1 MASFVSVQSFVEGL
15 IQGLKERGI
24 SFVISRGTLGCQ
36 LSEIFIEEARELIL
50 IPEGV
55 LSQDSI
61 RWILEIRTPI
71 GIRLTIF
78 TNEVTEYRLRVMRAV
93 SDLKEDGVL
102 IPNVEDAISI
112 QELSNRDLVRLLES
126 LENWHDLKT
135 SGRPLPRENCASR
148 TAITTRSFAKAASE
162 QGDPPPCL
170 ENGVLIRS
178 DASPET
184 HSDLHMQLRNAIK
197 TYWTERYLTR
207 FLSLSV
213 EKAREMA
220 QRIGIGREVCG
231 QEILYFFDRPKALRA
246 YFVHLLKGVLEEL
259 GLRYEEELDR
269 AFFLPEFSLAVV
281 FFDGNKEQLQ
291 ILAEDYARSY
301 DLIFVVPEQM
311 RITIGRIQDDLFRVI
326 PLTRNHIASAL
337 RGLAQQGA
345 LHHKPATQTYQHDI
359 Q

>member
-1 MASFVSVQSFVEGL
+1 MASLVSVQSFVEGL
-15 IQGLKERGI
+15 IEGLKERGI

-55 LSQDSI
+55 LNQDSI
-61 RWILEIRTPI
+61 RWILGIRTPI
-71 GIRLTIF
+71 RIRLTIF
-78 TNEVTEYRLRVMRAV
+78 TNEMTEYRLRVMRAV

-102 IPNVEDAISI
+102 IPNVDDAISI
-112 QELSNRDLVRLLES
+112 QELSNRNLVRLLES

-135 SGRPLPRENCASR
+135 VGRPLPRENCASR
-148 TAITTRSFAKAASE
+148 TAITTPRLARAASE
-162 QGDPPPCL
+162 QGDATPCL
-170 ENGVLIRS
+170 EKGVLARS

-184 HSDLHMQLRNAIK
+184 HTDLHMQLRNAIK

-207 FLSLSV
+207 FLNLPV

-220 QRIGIGREVCG
+220 QRIGLGREVCG
-231 QEILYFFDRPKALRA
+231 QEILYFFDRSKALRA

-259 GLRYEEELDR
+259 GFRYEEGPDQ

-301 DLIFVVPEQM
+301 DLIFVVPEQL

-326 PLTRNHIASAL
+326 PLTRNHIAGAL
-337 RGLAQQGA
+337 RGLAQQSPP
-345 LHHKPATQTYQHDI
+345 HHKSAIQTHQHDI

>member
-1 MASFVSVQSFVEGL
+1 MASLVSVEGFIEGL
-15 IQGLKERGI
+15 IEGLKERGI
-24 SFVISRGTLGCQ
+24 SFVVSRGTLGCQ
-36 LSEIFIEEARELIL
+36 LSEIFIEEARELVL

-55 LSQDSI
+55 LSQDLI

-71 GIRLTIF
+71 RIRLSIF
-78 TNEVTEYRLRVMRAV
+78 TNEVTEYQLRVIRAV
-93 SDLKEDGVL
+93 SELKEDGVL
-102 IPNVEDAISI
+102 IPDVEDAISI
-112 QELSNRDLVRLLES
+112 QELSNRNLVRLLES

-135 SGRPLPRENCASR
+135 SGRPLPRETCASR
-148 TAITTRSFAKAASE
+148 TAITTRRFARVASE
-162 QGDPPPCL
+162 QGDAPPCS
-170 ENGVLIRS
+170 ENGALIRS

-184 HSDLHMQLRNAIK
+184 HTDLHMQLRNAIK

-207 FLSLSV
+207 FLNLPV

-220 QRIGIGREVCG
+220 QRIGIGHEVCG
-231 QEILYFFDRPKALRA
+231 QEVLYFFDRSRALKA

-259 GLRYEEELDR
+259 GFRYEEGPDQ
-269 AFFLPEFSLAVV
+269 AFFLPEYSLAVV

-301 DLIFVVPEQM
+301 DLIFVVPEQL

-326 PLTRNHIASAL
+326 PLARDQVASAL
-337 RGLAQQGA
+337 RGLAQQSP
-345 LHHKPATQTYQHDI
+345 LHKPVTQTHQHDM